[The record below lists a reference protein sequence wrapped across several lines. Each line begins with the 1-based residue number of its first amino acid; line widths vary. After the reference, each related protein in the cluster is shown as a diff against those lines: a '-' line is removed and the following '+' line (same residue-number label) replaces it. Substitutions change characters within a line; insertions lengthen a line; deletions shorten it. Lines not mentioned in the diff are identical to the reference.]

1 VDRKKNIFKLAQGEY
16 VSPEAVENAV
26 APSSFVGQVWVY
38 GNSFESYVVAIIVPD
53 KEVLLNWAKSNK
65 AKSGLSYPE
74 LVADKD
80 VQKMIFDDLIAVG
93 KAAKLRGFELPKEV
107 DFESDVNELGLGFT
121 IEKDLLTPTQKLRRP
136 QLLKAY
142 QKKIDAMYVKIN
154 AAEEAAKNRK

>member
-1 VDRKKNIFKLAQGEY
+1 
-16 VSPEAVENAV
+16 
-26 APSSFVGQVWVY
+26 VWVY